1 MSANEVQVGGVH
13 YKASP
18 IQPWDY
24 IAANGLGYF
33 EGNVIKYVSR
43 HHVKGGV
50 MDLLKAQ
57 HYLEKLI
64 EMQMASAPSNAEGNT
79 VTPKR
84 RGRPK
89 KAASNTVTPKRRGRP
104 PKNQGK

>member
-13 YKASP
+13 YKTAP
-18 IQPWDY
+18 IQPWDF
-24 IAANGLGYF
+24 IAANKLGFF

-43 HHVKGGV
+43 HHVK
-50 MDLLKAQ
+50 AQ

-64 EMQMASAPSNAEGNT
+64 EMELAKPASNESNT

-89 KAASNTVTPKRRGRP
+89 KVASNTVTQKRRGRP

>member
-13 YKASP
+13 YKTAP
-18 IQPWDY
+18 IQPWDF
-24 IAANGLGYF
+24 IAANKLGFF

-64 EMQMASAPSNAEGNT
+64 EMELAKPASNESNT

-89 KAASNTVTPKRRGRP
+89 KVASNTVTPKRRGRP